1 MNVGD
6 RNIKHYD
13 VGDKCYIA
21 FDITDPYHYIEIS
34 CSTDLKSVV
43 RDAKAYSKE
52 FDVSLD
58 CIQLS
63 VRVKE

>member
-6 RNIKHYD
+6 RYIKHYD
-13 VGDKCYIA
+13 VGDKLYIA
-21 FDITDPYHYIEIS
+21 FDITDPYHNIEIS

-52 FDVSLD
+52 FNVSLD
-58 CIQLS
+58 CIQ
-63 VRVKE
+63 VFEMIKE